1 MFICNFDFQ
10 YKPKATIMLN
20 SMLPLV
26 RIMNIMKTNNVKSIK
41 KCMDIDSGSIFEIY
55 QDMQFLSYEPKC

>member
-1 MFICNFDFQ
+1 
-10 YKPKATIMLN
+10 MLN

-55 QDMQFLSYEPKC
+55 QDMQFISYEPKC